1 MQKLILDEQEG
12 TSDHHE
18 SNESH
23 HQVHDDQLVVVP
35 TMLNAIADGFVKK
48 EKSWSATSQLPSDL
62 SIRVEDVTF
71 YIHKYPLIAR
81 CGYINQIEL
90 HEPKNSHLGYDIK
103 LEKFPGGSETFETI
117 LKFCYGLPISLN
129 PANVAALRCG
139 SEYLEMTE
147 AMEEGNLISKTE
159 AFFTFVALS
168 SWNDTIAVLKS
179 CERLSP
185 WAENLQIVRRCCD
198 SIAWKIFRENS
209 TAGEIITNEGTWW
222 FDDVAT
228 LRIDFFMRIITAVRV
243 KGVKPEIIG
252 SCIMN
257 YGEKCL
263 PSMYGDTRGM
273 DCKTSTNRRNDSQ
286 WSITSGRIGETS
298 IGQNKEQRTIIES
311 LISILPPQKE
321 TVSCKFLLRLLK
333 ISIVYAASPALIS
346 ELEKRIGMVLENAS
360 TNDLLIPTYA
370 VGDQTINSNEEQTIH
385 NIDVVQ
391 RILDYFLMYEQQ
403 KLQQQELKST
413 TLNISKL
420 FDSYLAEIA
429 RDPNVSI
436 TKFRVLAESLPRH
449 ARTCHDGLYRAID
462 TYLKTHPSLSEHDR
476 RRLCKIMDCG
486 KLSLDGCMHAAQNER
501 LPMRIIIQRIMQVLL
516 SEQVKMRAAV
526 HGKDITE
533 SDDNSDKENRW
544 SSTKNEVKS
553 LREELENVKIQ
564 MGELHRDY
572 SELQQE
578 YEKTNNKH
586 RSPWTSGWRKM
597 KKSALFIRKM
607 IEDETQE
614 GEHRVKPGRRTQSIS

>member
-1 MQKLILDEQEG
+1 MQQLVLDGQEN

-18 SNESH
+18 SDEN
-23 HQVHDDQLVVVP
+23 HQNHDQCIVVP
-35 TMLNAIADGFVKK
+35 TMLNAIADGFIKK
-48 EKSWSATSQLPSDL
+48 EKSWFATSQLPSDL
-62 SIRVEDVTF
+62 SIRVEDITIYV
-71 YIHKYPLIAR
+71 HKYPLIAR
-81 CGYINQIEL
+81 CGYLNQIEL
-90 HEPKNSHLGYDIK
+90 HEPQNSQLGYDIK

-139 SEYLEMTE
+139 SEFLEMTE

-168 SWNDTIAVLKS
+168 SWNDTIVVIKS
-179 CERLSP
+179 CEMLSP

-209 TAGEIITNEGTWW
+209 TAGESITNEGTWW

-243 KGVKPEIIG
+243 KGIKPEIIG

-257 YGEKCL
+257 YGERCL

-273 DCKTSTNRRNDSQ
+273 DCKNGTNRRNDSQ

-333 ISIVYAASPALIS
+333 MSIVYAASPALIS

-370 VGDQTINSNEEQTIH
+370 VGEQTINSNEEQTIH

-420 FDSYLAEIA
+420 FDSYLVEIA

-533 SDDNSDKENRW
+533 SDDNSDKENSW

-553 LREELENVKIQ
+553 LREELENVKTQ
-564 MGELHRDY
+564 MAELHRDY

-578 YEKTNNKH
+578 YEKTNSKH

-607 IEDETQE
+607 VEDETQE

>member
-1 MQKLILDEQEG
+1 MQKLILHNGQENTG
-12 TSDHHE
+12 DHHE
-18 SNESH
+18 SNESY
-23 HQVHDDQLVVVP
+23 QVHDQRIVVP
-35 TMLNAIADGFVKK
+35 TMLKAIADGFIKK
-48 EKSWSATSQLPSDL
+48 EKSWFATSQLPSDL
-62 SIRVEDVTF
+62 SIRVEDITF
-71 YIHKYPLIAR
+71 YVHKYPIIAR
-81 CGYINQIEL
+81 CGYLNQIDL
-90 HEPKNSHLGYDIK
+90 HEPQNSNLGYDIK
-103 LEKFPGGSETFETI
+103 LEKFPDGSETFETI

-179 CERLSP
+179 CETLSP
-185 WAENLQIVRRCCD
+185 WADNLQIVRRCCD
-198 SIAWKIFRENS
+198 SIAWKMFRENS
-209 TAGEIITNEGTWW
+209 TAREIITNQGTWW

-228 LRIDFFMRIITAVRV
+228 LRIDFFLRIITAVRV
-243 KGVKPEIIG
+243 KGIKPEIIG

-257 YGEKCL
+257 YGEKWL
-263 PSMYGDTRGM
+263 LSMYDETTRGM
-273 DCKTSTNRRNDSQ
+273 DCTNGTNRRNDSQ

-333 ISIVYAASPALIS
+333 LSIVYAASPALIS

-360 TNDLLIPTYA
+360 MNDLLIPTYA
-370 VGDQTINSNEEQTIH
+370 VGEQTKNSNEEQTIH

-403 KLQQQELKST
+403 KLQQQELKSM

-436 TKFRVLAESLPRH
+436 TKFRVLAESIPRH
-449 ARTCHDGLYRAID
+449 ARMCHDGLYRAID
-462 TYLKTHPSLSEHDR
+462 TYLKTHPSLSEPER

-501 LPMRIIIQRIMQVLL
+501 LPMRIIIQVLL

-526 HGKDITE
+526 QGKDIIE
-533 SDDNSDKENRW
+533 SDDNLDRENRW

-553 LREELENVKIQ
+553 LREELENVKMQ
-564 MGELHRDY
+564 MAELQRDY
-572 SELQQE
+572 TELQQE
-578 YEKTNNKH
+578 YAKTNNKH
-586 RSPWTSGWRKM
+586 KSSWTSGWRKM
-597 KKSALFIRKM
+597 KKSALFIKKM
-607 IEDETQE
+607 MEDDTQE
-614 GEHRVKPGRRTQSIS
+614 DEHRVKPGRRRQSIS

>member
-501 LPMRIIIQRIMQVLL
+501 LPMRIIIQVLL